1 MRGAALPCPRVHAAP
16 AAAARTRDAPADTDV
31 RRVGP
36 ARPRATSAEETSV
49 SRTRPRS
56 LPHPR
61 PLARPY
67 ARPAPRT
74 GRWRTLA
81 VALALLVTP
90 AVGLTAPTAPAV
102 AAPTPT
108 VDEPAPLPPL
118 GWNSWNTFYC
128 NINEQMIRQ
137 AADAMVSSGMAAA
150 GYQYVVVD
158 DCWMQDTRG
167 SDGNLRPNT
176 SRFPS
181 GMKALGD
188 YIHSKGLKFGLY
200 HAPREKTCDQYFNN
214 RPGTS
219 SNGNETRD
227 AQLFASWGV
236 DYVKHDW
243 CDPRGNV
250 QEQAALFK
258 KFGDALKARGRPIVY
273 SINPNSAHDNTA
285 PRYSGWGG
293 FADMWRTSED
303 LKDAWSTGCPPSDQ
317 WCFVGIT
324 EALDII
330 EPMREWTKPGQ
341 YNDPDML
348 MVGVRNTLTT
358 TENRAHMSMW
368 AMLSAPLIAGNDI
381 RNMSADVRSILTNR
395 DVLAIDQDPLVRQ
408 ADRVRDDGD
417 AEVWV
422 KPLSDGSAAVAL
434 LNRGNSQRT
443 ISASLSE
450 AGLPTSSS
458 TFREVWTGASGQTSD
473 RISATVPA
481 HGVALYRVTPGG
493 GGPQPTATP
502 TPTPTPTA
510 QPGTSTTLVSASS
523 GRCLDAPNSAS
534 TNGTRPVIW
543 DCHGRSNQQWTAT
556 NGQLRVLGRCL
567 DAPTGAS
574 AGTAVQLYDC
584 HGGTNQQWTFQSN
597 GTVRGV
603 ASGLCL
609 DVDRNLTANNTA
621 VLLWHCSGAANQVW
635 SRR

>member
-1 MRGAALPCPRVHAAP
+1 MSRSRPGR
-16 AAAARTRDAPADTDV
+16 ARA
-31 RRVGP
+31 
-36 ARPRATSAEETSV
+36 
-49 SRTRPRS
+49 
-56 LPHPR
+56 
-61 PLARPY
+61 
-67 ARPAPRT
+67 
-74 GRWRTLA
+74 RTLA
-81 VALALLVTP
+81 VALAALTLATGGLVGELPPP
-90 AVGLTAPTAPAV
+90 ATAAPAPTV
-102 AAPTPT
+102 E
-108 VDEPAPLPPL
+108 EPAPLPPL

-128 NINEQMIRQ
+128 NIDEQMIRQ
-137 AADAMVSSGMAAA
+137 TADSMVSSGLAAA

-167 SDGNLRPNT
+167 PDGNLRPNT

-243 CDPRGNV
+243 CDPRGSV

-258 KFGDALKARGRPIVY
+258 KFGDALKATGRPIVY

-285 PRYSGWGG
+285 PRFSGWGE

-303 LKDAWSTGCPPSDQ
+303 LKDAWSTGCPQSDQ

-330 EPMREWTKPGQ
+330 EPMREWTRPGQ

-348 MVGVRNTLTT
+348 MVGVRSTLTP

-368 AMLSAPLIAGNDI
+368 AMLSAPLIMGNDI
-381 RNMSADVRSILTNR
+381 RSMSADVRSILTNR

-417 AEVWV
+417 AEVWA
-422 KPLSDGSAAVAL
+422 KPLADGSAAVAL
-434 LNRGNSQRT
+434 LNRGSSTRT
-443 ISASLSE
+443 ISATIGE
-450 AGLPTSSS
+450 AGLPSGTASY
-458 TFREVWTGASGQTSD
+458 RELWTGASGQTSD
-473 RISATVPA
+473 RITATVPA
-481 HGVALYRVTPGG
+481 HGVALYRVTPGTTT
-493 GGPQPTATP
+493 PPPTSPPP
-502 TPTPTPTA
+502 TSPPPT
-510 QPGTSTTLVSASS
+510 GSTSTLVSAAS
-523 GRCLDAPNSAS
+523 GRCLAAPNGA
-534 TNGTRPVIW
+534 TANGTKPVIW
-543 DCHGRSNQQWTAT
+543 DCNGGSNQRWEV
-556 NGQLRVLGRCL
+556 NGARLSVLGRCL
-567 DAPTGAS
+567 DAPTGA
-574 AGTAVQLYDC
+574 AVGTAVQLYDC
-584 HGGTNQQWTFQSN
+584 HGGTNQQWTFESN
-597 GTVRGV
+597 GTIRNV
-603 ASGLCL
+603 ATGWCL
-609 DVDRNLTANNTA
+609 DVDRNLTANGTG
-621 VLLWHCSGAANQVW
+621 VLLWYCSGAGNQVW

>member
-1 MRGAALPCPRVHAAP
+1 MH
-16 AAAARTRDAPADTDV
+16 
-31 RRVGP
+31 
-36 ARPRATSAEETSV
+36 
-49 SRTRPRS
+49 RTRPR
-56 LPHPR
+56 PR
-61 PLARPY
+61 S
-67 ARPAPRT
+67 RT
-74 GRWRTLA
+74 RALVLT
-81 VALALLVTP
+81 LALLAAP
-90 AVGLTAPTAPAV
+90 LAGL
-102 AAPTPT
+102 AAPTGPAAASPAASAALAAAPAPT

-167 SDGNLRPNT
+167 PDGNLRPNT
-176 SRFPS
+176 TRFPS

-227 AQLFASWGV
+227 AQLFVSWGV

-258 KFGDALKARGRPIVY
+258 KFGDALKATGRPIVY

-285 PRYSGWGG
+285 PTYSGWGA

-348 MVGVRNTLTT
+348 MVGVRNSLNA

-381 RNMSADVRSILTNR
+381 RNMTADVRSVLTNG

-422 KPLSDGSAAVAL
+422 KPLADGSAAVAL
-434 LNRGNSQRT
+434 LNRGNGQRS
-443 ISASLSE
+443 ISATLAE
-450 AGLPTSSS
+450 AGLGAGTASY
-458 TFREVWTGASGQTSD
+458 RELWTGATGQTSD
-473 RISATVPA
+473 RITATVPA
-481 HGVALYRVTPGG
+481 HGVALYRVTPG
-493 GGPQPTATP
+493 TTS
-502 TPTPTPTA
+502 
-510 QPGTSTTLVSASS
+510 PGTSTTTLVSAAS
-523 GRCLDAPNSAS
+523 GRCLDAPNGA
-534 TNGTRPVIW
+534 TANGTRPVIW
-543 DCHGRSNQQWTAT
+543 DCHGGTNQRWTADGAT
-556 NGQLRVLGRCL
+556 LRVLGRCL
-567 DAPTGAS
+567 DAPNGAT

-584 HGGTNQQWTFQSN
+584 HGGTNQQWTTQAN
-597 GTVRGV
+597 GTIRGV

-609 DVDRNLTANNTA
+609 DVDRNLTANGTG
-621 VLLWHCSGAANQVW
+621 VLLWTCTGAANQVW

>member
-1 MRGAALPCPRVHAAP
+1 MSRTRPHGRLHALALALLLLASPALASPVAP
-16 AAAARTRDAPADTDV
+16 AAAAPA
-31 RRVGP
+31 
-36 ARPRATSAEETSV
+36 
-49 SRTRPRS
+49 
-56 LPHPR
+56 
-61 PLARPY
+61 
-67 ARPAPRT
+67 
-74 GRWRTLA
+74 
-81 VALALLVTP
+81 
-90 AVGLTAPTAPAV
+90 
-102 AAPTPT
+102 PT

-137 AADAMVSSGMAAA
+137 TADAMVSTGLAAA

-167 SDGNLRPNT
+167 PDGNLRPHT

-243 CDPRGNV
+243 CDPRGSI
-250 QEQAALFK
+250 QEQVDLFK
-258 KFGDALKARGRPIVY
+258 RFGDALKATGRPIVY

-285 PRYSGWGG
+285 PRYSGWGA

-324 EALDII
+324 EALDVI
-330 EPMREWTKPGQ
+330 EPMREWTRPGQ

-348 MVGVRNTLTT
+348 MVGVRGTLSP

-368 AMLSAPLIAGNDI
+368 AMLSAPLIMGNDV
-381 RNMSADVRSILTNR
+381 RNMSADVRSVLTNR

-417 AEVWV
+417 AEVWA
-422 KPLSDGSAAVAL
+422 KPLADGSAAVAL
-434 LNRGNSQRT
+434 LNRGNSARS
-443 ISASLSE
+443 ISATLAE
-450 AGLPTSSS
+450 AGLPGGTASY
-458 TFREVWTGASGQTSD
+458 REVWSGATGQTSD
-473 RISATVPA
+473 RITTTVPA
-481 HGVALYRVTPGG
+481 HGVALYRVTPGSNP
-493 GGPQPTATP
+493 GPTPTTSP
-502 TPTPTPTA
+502 TPTPTTP
-510 QPGTSTTLVSASS
+510 PGSSFALVSAAS
-523 GRCLDAPNSAS
+523 GRCLDAPNSAT

-543 DCHGRSNQQWTAT
+543 DCHGRDNQRWAADGAT
-556 NGQLRVLGRCL
+556 LRVLGRCL
-567 DAPTGAS
+567 DAPNGAS

-584 HGGTNQQWTFQSN
+584 HGGTNQQWTTQSN
-597 GTVRGV
+597 GTIRGV

-609 DVDRNLTANNTA
+609 DVDRNLTANGTG
-621 VLLWHCSGAANQVW
+621 VLLWHCTGSANQVW

>member
-1 MRGAALPCPRVHAAP
+1 MSRPPTRHVLPRGLAAALTALTLAVGGLATAAP
-16 AAAARTRDAPADTDV
+16 ATAA
-31 RRVGP
+31 
-36 ARPRATSAEETSV
+36 S
-49 SRTRPRS
+49 
-56 LPHPR
+56 
-61 PLARPY
+61 
-67 ARPAPRT
+67 
-74 GRWRTLA
+74 
-81 VALALLVTP
+81 
-90 AVGLTAPTAPAV
+90 
-102 AAPTPT
+102 PT

-118 GWNSWNTFYC
+118 GWNSWNTFSC
-128 NINEQMIRQ
+128 NIDEQMIRQ
-137 AADAMVSSGMAAA
+137 AADAMVSSGMASA

-167 SDGNLRPNT
+167 PDGNLRPNT

-188 YIHSKGLKFGLY
+188 YIHAKGLKFGLY
-200 HAPREKTCDQYFNN
+200 HAPREKTCDQYFGN

-219 SNGNETRD
+219 SNGYETRD

-243 CDPRGNV
+243 CDPRGSV

-258 KFGDALKARGRPIVY
+258 KFGDALKATGRPIVY
-273 SINPNSAHDNTA
+273 SINPNSAHANTA
-285 PRYSGWGG
+285 PTYSGWGA

-303 LKDAWSTGCPPSDQ
+303 LKDAWSTGCPQSDQ

-324 EALDII
+324 EALDIV

-348 MVGVRNTLTT
+348 MVGVRNTLSS
-358 TENRAHMSMW
+358 TENRAHLSMW

-381 RNMSADVRSILTNR
+381 RTMSADVRSILTNR
-395 DVLAIDQDPLVRQ
+395 EVLAIDQDPLVRQ

-422 KPLSDGSAAVAL
+422 KPLADGSAAVAL

-450 AGLPTSSS
+450 AGLGAGTASY
-458 TFREVWTGASGQTSD
+458 RELWTGASGQTSD
-473 RISATVPA
+473 RITATVPA
-481 HGVALYRVTPGG
+481 HGVALYRVTS
-493 GGPQPTATP
+493 GGPVPTPTATP

-510 QPGTSTTLVSASS
+510 QPGTTTTLVSASS
-523 GRCLDAPNSAS
+523 GRCLDAPNSAT

-543 DCHGRSNQQWTAT
+543 DCHGRSNQQWDSTD
-556 NGQLRVLGRCL
+556 GQLRVLGRCL
-567 DAPTGAS
+567 DAPNGAT
-574 AGTAVQLYDC
+574 AGTAVQLWDC
-584 HGGTNQQWTFQSN
+584 HGGTNQRWTFESN

-621 VLLWHCSGAANQVW
+621 VLLWYCSGSANQRW
-635 SRR
+635 TRR

>member
-1 MRGAALPCPRVHAAP
+1 M
-16 AAAARTRDAPADTDV
+16 
-31 RRVGP
+31 
-36 ARPRATSAEETSV
+36 
-49 SRTRPRS
+49 SRTRPR
-56 LPHPR
+56 
-61 PLARPY
+61 A
-67 ARPAPRT
+67 
-74 GRWRTLA
+74 WRHGAAVSALVA
-81 VALALLVTP
+81 VLVALAPSTSP
-90 AVGLTAPTAPAV
+90 AAAAPAP
-102 AAPTPT
+102 AAVPAPT

-167 SDGNLRPNT
+167 PDGNLRPNT
-176 SRFPS
+176 TRFPS

-250 QEQAALFK
+250 QEQATLFK
-258 KFGDALKARGRPIVY
+258 KFGDALKATGRPIVY

-285 PRYSGWGG
+285 PTYSGWGA

-330 EPMREWTKPGQ
+330 EPMREWTRPGQ

-348 MVGVRNTLTT
+348 MVGVRNSLNA

-368 AMLSAPLIAGNDI
+368 AMLSAPLVAGNDI
-381 RNMSADVRSILTNR
+381 RNMTADVRSVLTNR
-395 DVLAIDQDPLVRQ
+395 DLLAIDQDPLVRQ

-422 KPLSDGSAAVAL
+422 KPLADGSAAVAL
-434 LNRGNSQRT
+434 LNRGNGQRS
-443 ISASLSE
+443 ISATLAE
-450 AGLPTSSS
+450 AGLGAGTASY
-458 TFREVWTGASGQTSD
+458 RELWTGATGQTSD
-473 RISATVPA
+473 RITATVPA
-481 HGVALYRVTPGG
+481 HGVALYRVTPG
-493 GGPQPTATP
+493 TTS
-502 TPTPTPTA
+502 
-510 QPGTSTTLVSASS
+510 PGTSTTTLVSAAS
-523 GRCLDAPNSAS
+523 GRCLDAPNGA
-534 TNGTRPVIW
+534 TANGTRPVIW
-543 DCHGRSNQQWTAT
+543 DCNGGTNQRWTADGAT
-556 NGQLRVLGRCL
+556 LRVLGRCL
-567 DAPTGAS
+567 DAPPGAT

-584 HGGTNQQWTFQSN
+584 HGGTNQQWTTQAN
-597 GTVRGV
+597 GTIRGV

-609 DVDRNLTANNTA
+609 DVDRNLTANGTG
-621 VLLWHCSGAANQVW
+621 VLLWTCTGAANQVW

>member
-1 MRGAALPCPRVHAAP
+1 MSRTRPPGRLRTLALALVLLASPALASPALVAP
-16 AAAARTRDAPADTDV
+16 AAAAPA
-31 RRVGP
+31 
-36 ARPRATSAEETSV
+36 
-49 SRTRPRS
+49 
-56 LPHPR
+56 
-61 PLARPY
+61 
-67 ARPAPRT
+67 
-74 GRWRTLA
+74 
-81 VALALLVTP
+81 
-90 AVGLTAPTAPAV
+90 
-102 AAPTPT
+102 PT

-118 GWNSWNTFYC
+118 GWNSCNTFYC

-137 AADAMVSSGMAAA
+137 TADAMVSTGLAAA

-158 DCWMQDTRG
+158 DCWMLDTRG
-167 SDGNLRPNT
+167 PDGNLRPNP

-243 CDPRGNV
+243 CDPRGSI
-250 QEQAALFK
+250 QEQVDLFK
-258 KFGDALKARGRPIVY
+258 RFGDALKATGRPIVY

-285 PRYSGWGG
+285 PRYSGWGA

-330 EPMREWTKPGQ
+330 EPMREWTRPGQ

-348 MVGVRNTLTT
+348 MVGVRGTLSP

-368 AMLSAPLIAGNDI
+368 AMLSAPLIMGNDV
-381 RNMSADVRSILTNR
+381 RNMSADVRSILTNA

-417 AEVWV
+417 AEVWA
-422 KPLSDGSAAVAL
+422 KPLADGSAAVAL
-434 LNRGNSQRT
+434 LNRGNSARS
-443 ISASLSE
+443 ISATLAE
-450 AGLPTSSS
+450 AGLPGGTASY
-458 TFREVWTGASGQTSD
+458 REVWSGATGQTSD
-473 RISATVPA
+473 RITTTVPA
-481 HGVALYRVTPGG
+481 HGVALYRVTPGSNP
-493 GGPQPTATP
+493 GPTPTTSP
-502 TPTPTPTA
+502 TPTPTTP
-510 QPGTSTTLVSASS
+510 PGSSFALVSAAS
-523 GRCLDAPNSAS
+523 GRCLDAPNSA
-534 TNGTRPVIW
+534 TANGTKPVIW
-543 DCHGRSNQQWTAT
+543 DCHGRDNQRWAADGAT
-556 NGQLRVLGRCL
+556 LRVLGRCL
-567 DAPTGAS
+567 DAPPGAS

-584 HGGTNQQWTFQSN
+584 HGGTNQQWATQSN
-597 GTVRGV
+597 GTIRGV

-609 DVDRNLTANNTA
+609 DVDRNLTANGTG

>member
-1 MRGAALPCPRVHAAP
+1 MSRPPTRHVLPRGLAAGLTALTLALGGLATAAP
-16 AAAARTRDAPADTDV
+16 ATAA
-31 RRVGP
+31 
-36 ARPRATSAEETSV
+36 S
-49 SRTRPRS
+49 
-56 LPHPR
+56 
-61 PLARPY
+61 
-67 ARPAPRT
+67 
-74 GRWRTLA
+74 
-81 VALALLVTP
+81 
-90 AVGLTAPTAPAV
+90 
-102 AAPTPT
+102 PT

-167 SDGNLRPNT
+167 PDGNLRPNT

-200 HAPREKTCDQYFNN
+200 HAPREKTCDKYFNN

-219 SNGNETRD
+219 SNGYETRD

-243 CDPRGNV
+243 CDPRGDV
-250 QEQAALFK
+250 QEQATLFRR
-258 KFGDALKARGRPIVY
+258 FGDALKATGRPIVY

-303 LKDAWSTGCPPSDQ
+303 LKDAWSTGCPQSDQ

-348 MVGVRNTLTT
+348 MVGVRNTLSA

-381 RNMSADVRSILTNR
+381 RTMSADVRSILTNR

-422 KPLSDGSAAVAL
+422 KPLADGSAAVAL
-434 LNRGNSQRT
+434 LNRGNGARS
-443 ISASLSE
+443 ISATLGE
-450 AGLPTSSS
+450 AGLPAGSATY
-458 TFREVWTGASGQTSD
+458 RELWTGATGQTGD
-473 RISATVPA
+473 RITATVPA
-481 HGVALYRVTPGG
+481 HGVALYRVTSGG
-493 GGPQPTATP
+493 TVP
-502 TPTPTPTA
+502 TPTPTPTSP
-510 QPGTSTTLVSASS
+510 PGTTTTLVSASS
-523 GRCLDAPNSAS
+523 GRCLDAPNSAT

-543 DCHGRSNQQWTAT
+543 DCHGRSNQQWDSA

-567 DAPTGAS
+567 DAPNGAT
-574 AGTAVQLYDC
+574 AGSGVQLWDC
-584 HGGTNQQWTFQSN
+584 HGGTNQRWTFESN
-597 GTVRGV
+597 GTIRGV

-621 VLLWHCSGAANQVW
+621 VLLWYCSGSANQRW
-635 SRR
+635 TRR